1 MIEVAIRE
9 AEEAD
14 LPAILSVYRGAGLD
28 SARTLPLDEAHVVFR
43 RIKSYPDYKIFVAT
57 HDSAV
62 VGTFALLIMDNLVN
76 GGLPSGVVEDVAVA
90 AEYQGQGIGKQM
102 MNFAFERC
110 RQRGCYKLVLSSN
123 EKRQAAHQFYESLG
137 FVRHGFSF
145 RVNLNTQPQDNNRMD
160 TRDKSRAGH
169 AKR

>member
-14 LPAILSVYRGAGLD
+14 LPAILSVYRRASLD
-28 SARTLPLDEAHVVFR
+28 SARTLPLDEAHVVFQ
-43 RIKSYPDYKIFVAT
+43 RIKTYPDYKILVAT

-123 EKRQAAHQFYESLG
+123 EKRDAAHRFYESLG

-145 RVNLNTQPQDNNRMD
+145 QVNLQPHP
-160 TRDKSRAGH
+160 SRGL
-169 AKR
+169 

>member
-14 LPAILSVYRGAGLD
+14 LLAILSVYRSAGLD
-28 SARTLPLDEAHVVFR
+28 SARTLSLSEARAVFR
-43 RIKSYPDYKIFVAT
+43 RIGTYPDYKIFVAT
-57 HDSAV
+57 RDSAV

-90 AEYQGQGIGKQM
+90 AEYQGQGIGKKM
-102 MNFAFERC
+102 MHFAFERC

-123 EKRQAAHQFYESLG
+123 EKREAAHRFYESLG

-145 RVNLNTQPQDNNRMD
+145 LVNLTAQPQDNNCMD
-160 TRDKSRAGH
+160 TDARRVARRSR
-169 AKR
+169 